1 MHVFL
6 PSFYCDPDFL
16 AVQACLCMYKL
27 LLKYHDPQ
35 IAIYLEENN
44 ITPEIYAFNWFI
56 TLFSSKMPIDL
67 VYKLWIQMIQAWD
80 MLAFFNI
87 AVALVLFNK
96 DKIRWVDKFELPIFM
111 ANLTFEN

>member
-1 MHVFL
+1 MNEVLTPFMFNYNYCSDMNEVKVFNFFSRFMHVFL

-67 VYKLWIQMIQAWD
+67 VYKLWIQMIQA
-80 MLAFFNI
+80 
-87 AVALVLFNK
+87 
-96 DKIRWVDKFELPIFM
+96 
-111 ANLTFEN
+111 